1 MVRWWR
7 LKLNNVSPKVKCLYD
22 KFFET
27 ESDIE
32 KVLTFVAEQRRCN
45 EVSTSEIKQ
54 LISIMRSQQFNLIAA
69 KLLNMLGY
77 LLLNQGET
85 QAAIDLWDEA
95 ISIFEKN
102 EDEAGIV

>member
-1 MVRWWR
+1 
-7 LKLNNVSPKVKCLYD
+7 
-22 KFFET
+22 
-27 ESDIE
+27 
-32 KVLTFVAEQRRCN
+32 
-45 EVSTSEIKQ
+45 
-54 LISIMRSQQFNLIAA
+54 MRSQQFNLIAA

-102 EDEAGIV
+102 EDEAGIVQSYSGLMCGYFNGSSVILVKSLF